1 MEDFARVEYCVM
13 DKSDNNVE
21 VFTNEK
27 EAIKYAQDKHYAR
40 VLEVGYGEPDEY
52 GDENEL
58 YAEEIWSID
67 EDFVMFEGTAYY
79 DVKFSGVADVIE
91 TNEYS
96 EIEAWAWNMLQ
107 QGLYVEVKNMKS
119 GKSQR
124 LTPDDIDDNGLD
136 MNIEESLHEEIEVDS
151 LKLANTRVKPWYDLY
166 LDDICGGDEEEFRD
180 LYYNEE
186 DDDYWQEPC
195 QVAFDVVDGKGHKI
209 CTLTVYKFDGM
220 GMWYE
225 IGLSEA
231 IPELEG
237 KLELQDLDVNE
248 DGWFDESYNNKN
260 LVNIEDYEKMVE
272 PHLIEIAQALK

>member
-1 MEDFARVEYCVM
+1 MEDFARVEYCVL
-13 DKSDNNVE
+13 DKSDNNIQ
-21 VFTNEK
+21 VFENEE
-27 EAIKYAQDKHYAR
+27 EAIKFAQDKNYAR
-40 VLEVGYGEPDEY
+40 VLEVAYGEPDEN
-52 GDENEL
+52 GDEVEL

-79 DVKFSGVADVIE
+79 GTNFSGVADVIE

-136 MNIEESLHEEIEVDS
+136 MNIEESLHEEVEVDN

-180 LYYNEE
+180 LYYDEQDE
-186 DDDYWQEPC
+186 DYWQEPC
-195 QVAFDVVDGKGHKI
+195 QVAFDVVDDKGHKI
-209 CTLTVYKFDGM
+209 CKLTVYKFDGM

-231 IPELEG
+231 IPGLED
-237 KLELQDLDVNE
+237 KLNLQDLDVDE
-248 DGWFDESYNNKN
+248 DGWFDEASHNDN
-260 LVNIEDYEKMVE
+260 LVAIEDYEKMVT